1 MEDDETESTDT
12 YTLPTNQV
20 LDPAMLASPDLLSE
34 VSDMKHDLIKMS
46 AILTTEQTEHPSP
59 SDRGRGGGG
68 RGGGRTG
75 MEEEPGEPFEI
86 MEQVKEDLEK
96 VGDILRG
103 GDTRFTNN
111 KEKVLQMSKMEDK
124 ELVLLSQTKAKAMTP
139 SDVQES
145 VLQEVNIQRKT
156 SPTITKEV
164 RDMSGMVS
172 HLSGGVNQ
180 NLEERSGVTSC
191 PLQDIIVQERLD
203 QVVLKRE
210 GKRHPPE
217 IKKPIRKKLRDRE
230 RSGCSSSEGEL
241 ERMSSEESLDGD
253 VVLGEARQEVVPGS
267 EPGEVPGSEPVVVP
281 GSEPGVVPGSEPV
294 VVPGSEP
301 VVVPRSMPGV
311 VPGSNPVVV
320 PRSMPGVVPGSEPVV
335 VPRSEPVVVPRSM
348 PVVVSGSGPGVGPGT
363 AFKPTATLDWDVVL
377 GESGLGSGSET
388 WSGPS
393 GPTPAM
399 EPPVSPL
406 VVETPIGSIK
416 DRVRALQK
424 KVEEEEEGEDG
435 RKRKPTQAPVPQ
447 NTTFITI
454 TKETGEPQ
462 MPDLPKLPRSP
473 KSPRSQTERL
483 EETMSVRELMKAF
496 QTGQDP
502 SKNKTGLFEHK
513 AMTSSTTSTSSS
525 EAVIDSE
532 TYRAETSPT
541 EHTPAET
548 PTSTIL
554 CSHSDVL
561 ALHYKGVDDEPNLIL
576 VRDHSEDS
584 EIIHV
589 TVQLQE
595 SATNINRIQPED
607 RGIPLDR
614 ALPEDGCTLRDRV
627 LPEGGG
633 MLLDRTL
640 LEDTDQRD
648 RGIL

>member
-1 MEDDETESTDT
+1 MEDDETESTET

-111 KEKVLQMSKMEDK
+111 KEKVLQMSKMEEK
-124 ELVLLSQTKAKAMTP
+124 EWVILSQTKAKAMTP
-139 SDVQES
+139 SDVQEP
-145 VLQEVNIQRKT
+145 VLQEVSIQRKT
-156 SPTITKEV
+156 SPTMTKEF

-172 HLSGGVNQ
+172 HLSGGVNKH
-180 NLEERSGVTSC
+180 LEERSGVTSC

-253 VVLGEARQEVVPGS
+253 VVLGEPRQEVVPGS
-267 EPGEVPGSEPVVVP
+267 KPGVVPGSEPVVVP
-281 GSEPGVVPGSEPV
+281 GSEPGVVPGSMPGVVLGSEPV
-294 VVPGSEP
+294 VVPRPMPGVVPGCEP
-301 VVVPRSMPGV
+301 LVVPRSMPGV
-311 VPGSNPVVV
+311 VSGS
-320 PRSMPGVVPGSEPVV
+320 G
-335 VPRSEPVVVPRSM
+335 

-363 AFKPTATLDWDVVL
+363 ELKPTATLDWDVVL

-424 KVEEEEEGEDG
+424 KVEEEEEEEDG
-435 RKRKPTQAPVPQ
+435 RKRKPIQAPVPQ

-525 EAVIDSE
+525 EAVIYSE

-541 EHTPAET
+541 EHTPSET

-554 CSHSDVL
+554 CSQSDVL
-561 ALHYKGVDDEPNLIL
+561 ALHYKGVDDEPHLIL

-584 EIIHV
+584 EITHVLERDHSEDTEITHV

-595 SATNINRIQPED
+595 SATNINRIQPEE

-614 ALPEDGCTLRDRV
+614 ALPEDGCILLERG
-627 LPEGGG
+627 LPEGREI
-633 MLLDRTL
+633 LLDRAQL
-640 LEDTDQRD
+640 
-648 RGIL
+648 